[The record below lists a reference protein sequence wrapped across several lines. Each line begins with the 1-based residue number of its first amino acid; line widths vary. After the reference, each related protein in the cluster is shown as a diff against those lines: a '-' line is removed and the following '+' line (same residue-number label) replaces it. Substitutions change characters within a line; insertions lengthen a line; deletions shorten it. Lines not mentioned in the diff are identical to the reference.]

1 MVPPVRWYHLL
12 STWIFILSAAYPIHK
27 ISTYPLNILALI
39 GCLEPILNPFR
50 SSLGKNLY
58 IMGLHLLPLLWI
70 PYDVS
75 MKAIQFAFVFGITYL
90 IFVTGIGENPFHI
103 YSVLLSEDQP
113 TFQSFTCARF
123 GYC

>member
-50 SSLGKNLY
+50 SSVGKNLY

-75 MKAIQFAFVFGITYL
+75 MKAIQFAFVVGITYL
-90 IFVTGIGENPFHI
+90 IFVKGIGENPFHI
-103 YSVLLSEDQP
+103 YSVLLNEDQP

-123 GYC
+123 SYC